1 MDTSQIT
8 TMLREGIWIV
18 LKLGGPMLL
27 LSMVVGILIAI
38 FQAVTQIH
46 EQTLAFIMKLSVV
59 IIVLLVGG
67 MDDGHPAGLH
77 QESFRADGYS
87 LRGGWLWIGPH

>member
-67 MDDGHPAGLH
+67 
-77 QESFRADGYS
+77 
-87 LRGGWLWIGPH
+87 GWLWIGPH

>member
-67 MDDGHPAGLH
+67 GWMMDTLLDYTRSVFALMAT
-77 QESFRADGYS
+77 R
-87 LRGGWLWIGPH
+87 

>member
-27 LSMVVGILIAI
+27 LSMVVRSEEHTSELQSG
-38 FQAVTQIH
+38 
-46 EQTLAFIMKLSVV
+46 
-59 IIVLLVGG
+59 
-67 MDDGHPAGLH
+67 
-77 QESFRADGYS
+77 
-87 LRGGWLWIGPH
+87 